1 MQRIETKIL
10 ENERQIWYTVGLL
23 TAGHFFS
30 DFYANFL
37 PAVIPIVISNLGLSL
52 TLSGLLVM
60 LFSIT
65 SSILQPIFGYFVDRY
80 GLSWLILVT
89 LPVSAIFIS
98 LIGVATRVD
107 LLFLFVAISGLA
119 SSLFH
124 PLATVMTSKVSTQ
137 DTKAFAISIF
147 IGGGPLG
154 FALAPAILMLFIAAF
169 GLQNLLWM
177 AIPGILLTIN
187 YYFQNLHTLSLSAS
201 SEVNNSSEQVWY
213 KSMPLLKLNIVMGLR
228 AWSQVAVTTFLPI
241 LLTSLGYSHIIAGS
255 MLTVF
260 LLGGVVG
267 GFVGGYLSD
276 KIGYKRCIIAFLL
289 TALPTTYLFLANTDA
304 SIFTWIMLAISGAVM
319 QGTVSP
325 SIIWAQSMIPSNVAM
340 ASGMMLGLSAGLGG
354 VGAAITG
361 AIADYAGLQS
371 ALLYTL
377 VPLTLSI
384 LLACFTPVVSE
395 KIEPSTSVAKQQ
407 A

>member
-1 MQRIETKIL
+1 MQNIETSIL
-10 ENERQIWYTVGLL
+10 GHERQVWYTVSLL

-37 PAVIPIVISNLGLSL
+37 PAVIPIVIHNLGLSL

-60 LFSIT
+60 LFSFT

-80 GLSWLILVT
+80 GFSWLILVT

-107 LLFLFVAISGLA
+107 VLFLFVAISGLA

-124 PLATVMTSKVSTQ
+124 PLATVMTSKVSTE

-154 FALAPAILMLFIAAF
+154 FALAPAILMLYIATF

-177 AIPGILLTIN
+177 AIPGVLLTLN
-187 YYFQNLHTLSLSAS
+187 YYFQNLHTLKLSVS
-201 SEVNNSSEQVWY
+201 SQVRDSSEQVWY
-213 KSMPLLKLNIVMGLR
+213 KSMPLLTLNIVMGLR

-241 LLTSLGYSHIIAGS
+241 LLTGLGYSSIIAGS

-267 GFVGGYLSD
+267 GFVGGYLTD
-276 KIGYKRCIIAFLL
+276 KIGYKKCMIAFLL
-289 TALPTTYLFLANTDA
+289 IALPTTYLFLAHTDV

-325 SIIWAQSMIPSNVAM
+325 SIIWAQSMIPSKVAM

-361 AIADYAGLQS
+361 AIADYAGIQS

-377 VPLTLSI
+377 FPLTLSVI
-384 LLACFTPVVSE
+384 LACFIPV
-395 KIEPSTSVAKQQ
+395 TSVKAEDISSEV